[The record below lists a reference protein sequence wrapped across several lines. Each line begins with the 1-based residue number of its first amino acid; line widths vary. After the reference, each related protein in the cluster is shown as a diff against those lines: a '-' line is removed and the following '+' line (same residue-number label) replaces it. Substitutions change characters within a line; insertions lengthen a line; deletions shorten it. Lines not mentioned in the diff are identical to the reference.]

1 MGFEGHVF
9 DMIQRTKQNRRMLQ
23 DRRDRMRGLVEKM
36 NEKPLAGYP
45 NKLAEGE
52 LEQIE
57 RDIKAREHDEKIY
70 YTRFMFTFLGI
81 LLLVMFVAW
90 GIWKVLGT

>member
-70 YTRFMFTFLGI
+70 YTRFMFTVLGI
-81 LLLVMFVAW
+81 LL
-90 GIWKVLGT
+90 